1 MEQISDIGNFKYT
14 DVVCFEP
21 GIASRD
27 GGHIYMNVSGTL
39 RSNPGDNAM
48 TVVCLEGI
56 GIRPS
61 HKGDGYSVSEVMY
74 TLNSTEVHCVC
85 YSIGAFNS
93 LGWLSDNPKAGCQ
106 ETDVART
113 VDGNCNPACYQGGVA
128 VVEIHTTR
136 ASSERFKAANRRR

>member
-61 HKGDGYSVSEVMY
+61 HKGDGYSVSEAMY
-74 TLNSTEVHCVC
+74 TLNSTEVHIVC
-85 YSIGAFNS
+85 YGICGYHSNS
-93 LGWLSDNPKAGCQ
+93 MKSDNPHSGFY
-106 ETDVART
+106 VADTSRT
-113 VDGNCNPACYQGGVA
+113 LDLNCGNPACNQGGGM
-128 VVEIHTTR
+128 R
-136 ASSERFKAANRRR
+136 S